1 MSAIPYEEEREEHW
15 DPEEDETLGL
25 PGRRRRQFFNRRSA
39 ALIAVITC
47 AAGFYAGIRVE
58 KGQLSSSAGSG
69 RSLSLPSL
77 GNSTSRSSTGGTSA
91 GATGSRSNAAGGSP
105 AGGAFPGGALSGGN
119 ASIGTISSVDGNT
132 IYLTDVSGNTVKVK
146 LSSATKITK
155 SQGVSKRSLR
165 PGDSVVIQGAKNS
178 AGALS
183 AATVSDSGAS
193 NTSASSSSSSSNNGS
208 SAVNSLF
215 GSGNAG

>member
-1 MSAIPYEEEREEHW
+1 MSAIPYEDEREEHW
-15 DPEEDETLGL
+15 DPDEDEPLAL

-58 KGQLSSSAGSG
+58 KAQLSSSAGTA
-69 RSLSLPSL
+69 RSFSVPSL
-77 GNSTSRSSTGGTSA
+77 GASTSRSSTSSSSA
-91 GATGSRSNAAGGSP
+91 SATGSRSGTTGGSP
-105 AGGAFPGGALSGGN
+105 GGGAFPGGALGGAN

-155 SQGVSKRSLR
+155 SQGVSKRALR
-165 PGDSVVIQGAKNS
+165 PGDSVVIQGAKDS
-178 AGALS
+178 AGTLS
-183 AATVSDSGAS
+183 ATTVSDSGAS
-193 NTSASSSSSSSNNGS
+193 KHERGQQRQQ
-208 SAVNSLF
+208 LEQR
-215 GSGNAG
+215 